1 MTPSESVSI
10 NNYSITELQACCEGV
25 SSSTNNIIR
34 VIGNTPLLSSDVI
47 SVDLGEGDGLQC
59 YTILGEPQIV
69 EDNFN
74 ATMNTN
80 YGSDCSSCLAV
91 VVCPTP
97 TPTVTPTYTSTPTLT
112 PSETL
117 NSLYVQDNCCDLG
130 ENPQIYQITY
140 LNSQSSLIPANGVW
154 AISGQTG
161 LSQKCY
167 TIISPPESEYVTL
180 AFNGVFLGVG
190 ETDNQPYQDGAD
202 PYDNCTSCG
211 NVSGNSCKA
220 GVTPTV
226 TPTNTVTPSVS
237 PTKSIT
243 PTPTKSPT
251 RTPTQT
257 PTQTKTPTPTP
268 CVQSSYLHTVTA
280 CQVGATDCTKTLG
293 YIKVNGSN
301 VFSWGTAAITQSG
314 NITINPGDVVELSMT
329 AVDNVPTCVNNG
341 IPCSDVSAVIK
352 QGGSSGTTIFSQIKT
367 SPECGQD
374 GLIDYTFTATTCNY
388 YFDLDSYCS

>member
-1 MTPSESVSI
+1 LTPSESVSI

-97 TPTVTPTYTSTPTLT
+97 TPTVTPTYTATPTIT
-112 PSETL
+112 PSNTL
-117 NSLYVQDNCCDLG
+117 NSIFVESCCVSG
-130 ENPQIYQITY
+130 QTYQITY
-140 LNSQSSLIPANGVW
+140 LNSQAGNVPTTKNEVW
-154 AISGQTG
+154 VISGQT
-161 LSQKCY
+161 SMANICY
-167 TIISPPESEYVTL
+167 TIVNPVEGDYITVPFDGTFYG
-180 AFNGVFLGVG
+180 NGLVS
-190 ETDNQPYQDGAD
+190 YQDDGS
-202 PYDNCTSCG
+202 PYNTDANCETCTTA
-211 NVSGNSCKA
+211 VSCK
-220 GVTPTV
+220 TPSTPPV

-237 PTKSIT
+237 PTKSLT

-268 CVQSSYLHTVTA
+268 CVQSSYEHTVVA

-314 NITINPGDVVELSMT
+314 SITINPGDVVELSMT

-341 IPCSDVSAVIK
+341 IPCSDVAAIIR
-352 QGGSSGTTIFSQIKT
+352 QGGISGTIIFNQTKT
-367 SPECGQD
+367 SPTCAGPGQD
-374 GLIDYTFTATTCNY
+374 SIISYTFTASTCNY
-388 YFDLDSYCS
+388 FFDLDSYCS